1 MKPQKH
7 LLAVILA
14 CTLCFPLIAES
25 FSPNDLY
32 PSDKKPRKV
41 VFIIIDG
48 LSADMIE
55 KNQTPYLDKIAKNGG
70 YTRAYVGGKKGS
82 YSETPTISAV
92 GYNSL
97 LTGTWVNKHNVW
109 GNSIKAPNYHYPTIY
124 RLLKD
129 YHPHKKTAIFS
140 TWLDNRTKLIGEG
153 LPETGHLQVDY
164 AYDGFELDTVNFPHD
179 TERQYIRNIDEKV
192 ALEAARYITE
202 EAPDLSWV
210 YLEYTDDMG
219 HKYGDSPQLTEAIAF
234 EDRLIGKI
242 WESVK
247 VREKDHNEEWLFII
261 TTDHGRTE
269 ETGHHHGGQS
279 ERERSTWIV
288 TNSPDTNDYFRE
300 EIPAIVDILPT
311 MTDFLGI
318 DLPKE
323 LVYEMDGVSLTGD
336 VSVTHLEGEI
346 LEGQLVIRWKNTGKN
361 GEGTASLRIT
371 ETNNYK
377 TGGKDSY
384 RIIGEASIKDEVF
397 KYTPDKPGTFY
408 KIVLETPENTR
419 NTWVK
424 TTN

>member
-1 MKPQKH
+1 MKPRKH

-14 CTLCFPLIAES
+14 CTLCFPVTAGSL
-25 FSPNDLY
+25 SPDDLY
-32 PSDKKPRKV
+32 PQGKKPRKV
-41 VFIIIDG
+41 VFIIVDG

-55 KNQTPYLDKIAKNGG
+55 NNPTPHLDAIAKSGG
-70 YTRAYVGGKKGS
+70 YTRAYVGGKKGG

-129 YHPHKKTAIFS
+129 HHPDKKTAVFS

-153 LPETGHLQVDY
+153 LPETGHIKVDY
-164 AYDGFELDTVNFPHD
+164 AYDGFELDTINFPHD
-179 TERQYIRNIDEKV
+179 ANRQYIRNIDEKV
-192 ALEAARYITE
+192 ALEAAGYIAKE
-202 EAPDLSWV
+202 GPDLSWV
-210 YLEYTDDMG
+210 YLEYTDDVG

-234 EDRLIGKI
+234 EDRLIGNI
-242 WESVK
+242 WEAIK
-247 VREKDHNEEWLFII
+247 DREKNNGEEWLFII
-261 TTDHGRTE
+261 TTDHGRTK

-279 ERERSTWIV
+279 ERERSTWII

-300 EIPAIVDILPT
+300 ETPAIVDILPT

-318 DLPKE
+318 NLTKE
-323 LVYEMDGVSLTGD
+323 QAYEMDGVSLTGNL
-336 VSVTHLEGEI
+336 SAIHLEGEI
-346 LEGQLVIRWKNTGKN
+346 REGQLVIRWKNTGKN
-361 GEGTASLRIT
+361 SNGSASLWVSG
-371 ETNNYK
+371 TNNYQ

-384 RIIGEASIKDEVF
+384 RLMGKVRIKDEIF
-397 KYTPDKPGTFY
+397 KYTPDRPGTFY
-408 KIVLETPENTR
+408 KIVLETPENTL

>member
-1 MKPQKH
+1 MKPRKH

-14 CTLCFPLIAES
+14 CTLCFPVTAGSL
-25 FSPNDLY
+25 SPDDLY
-32 PSDKKPRKV
+32 PQGKKPRKV
-41 VFIIIDG
+41 VFIIVDG

-55 KNQTPYLDKIAKNGG
+55 NNPTPHLDAIAKSGG
-70 YTRAYVGGKKGS
+70 YTRAYVGGKKGG

-129 YHPHKKTAIFS
+129 HHPDKKTAVFS

-153 LPETGHLQVDY
+153 LPETGHIKVDY
-164 AYDGFELDTVNFPHD
+164 AYDGFELDTINFPHD
-179 TERQYIRNIDEKV
+179 ADRQYIRNIDEKV
-192 ALEAARYITE
+192 ALEAAGYIAKE
-202 EAPDLSWV
+202 GPDLSWV
-210 YLEYTDDMG
+210 YLEYTDDVG

-234 EDRLIGKI
+234 EDRLIGNI
-242 WESVK
+242 WEAIK
-247 VREKDHNEEWLFII
+247 DREKNNGEEWLFII
-261 TTDHGRTE
+261 TTDHGRTK

-279 ERERSTWIV
+279 ERERSTWII

-300 EIPAIVDILPT
+300 ETPAIVDILPT

-318 DLPKE
+318 NLTKE
-323 LVYEMDGVSLTGD
+323 QAYEMDGVSLTGNL
-336 VSVTHLEGEI
+336 SAIHLEGEI
-346 LEGQLVIRWKNTGKN
+346 REGQLVIRWKNTGKN
-361 GEGTASLRIT
+361 SNGSASLWVSG
-371 ETNNYK
+371 TNNYQ

-384 RIIGEASIKDEVF
+384 RLMGKVRIKDEIF
-397 KYTPDKPGTFY
+397 KYTPDRPGTFY
-408 KIVLETPENTR
+408 KIVLETPENTL

>member
-1 MKPQKH
+1 MKPKKH

-14 CTLCFPLIAES
+14 CALCFPVVAENP
-25 FSPNDLY
+25 FPND
-32 PSDKKPRKV
+32 PFPTGKKTRKV
-41 VFIIIDG
+41 VFIIVDG

-55 KNQTPYLDKIAKNGG
+55 KNPTPHLDAIAKRGG
-70 YTRAYVGGKKGS
+70 YTRAYVGGKKGG

-97 LTGTWVNKHNVW
+97 LTGTWVNKHNVR

-129 YHPHKKTAIFS
+129 RYPSKKTAIFS

-153 LPETGHLQVDY
+153 LPETGNIKVDY
-164 AYDGFELDTVNFPHD
+164 AYDGFELDTLSFPHD
-179 TERQYIRNIDEKV
+179 TERQYIRNIDKKV
-192 ALEAARYITE
+192 ALEAARYIE
-202 EAPDLSWV
+202 KEGPDLSWV

-234 EDRLIGKI
+234 EDRLIGNI
-242 WESVK
+242 WEAIK
-247 VREKDHNEEWLFII
+247 DREKNNDEEWLFII

-300 EIPAIVDILPT
+300 ETPAIVDILPT
-311 MTDFLGI
+311 MTDFLDI

-323 LVYEMDGVSLTGD
+323 LVYEIDGVSLTGEL
-336 VSVTHLEGEI
+336 SATHLEGEMQ
-346 LEGQLVIRWKNTGKN
+346 EEQLVIRWKNTGKN
-361 GEGTASLRIT
+361 SKGTASVLVSV
-371 ETNNYK
+371 TNNHK

-384 RIIGEASIKDEVF
+384 RLLGKVKIKDKIF
-397 KYTPDKPGTFY
+397 RYTPDKPGSFY
-408 KIVLETPENTR
+408 KIVLETPENTL

-424 TTN
+424 TAN